1 MLIALMT
8 ILFLGGSTT
17 GLLEFIAQTE
27 DNIKIVME
35 KDARQKGALTTV
47 KEMKKRT
54 RARNKQVN
62 KSRKELSKLLGDP
75 GATEADIDATWN
87 IFYAE
92 VESYNADMLDLRF
105 ELRERLTRD
114 EWQQVFSAD

>member
-47 KEMKKRT
+47 KEMKKQT
-54 RARNKQVN
+54 TARNKQVN

>member
-17 GLLEFIAQTE
+17 GLLDFIAQTE

-35 KDARQKGALTTV
+35 KDARQKGALATV

-54 RARNKQVN
+54 KARNKQVN
-62 KSRKELSKLLGDP
+62 KTRKQLSNLLGDP
-75 GATEADIDATWN
+75 EATEADIDATWN
-87 IFYAE
+87 TFYAE
-92 VESYNADMLDLRF
+92 VESYNVDMLDLRF
-105 ELRERLTRD
+105 ELRDRLTRD
-114 EWQQVFSAD
+114 EWQQVFSED